1 MSGFSRRDA
10 ERVARVT
17 RADEQRA
24 ISPYRVP
31 MRRPSAKGNGR
42 ITDLVF
48 AKHDEELPRA
58 SLSDDPDDCE
68 ITAVEVPTYRLVPK
82 DDDLKAGDAGKYKL
96 EAITDS
102 EDEPKKV
109 VVANFSPSE
118 VIPKDEWFAILPTNG
133 KIQMASLW
141 PC

>member
-1 MSGFSRRDA
+1 MSSFSRRDA

-17 RADEQRA
+17 RADEQRT

-31 MRRPSAKGNGR
+31 MRRPGAKGTGR

-48 AKHDEELPRA
+48 AKHDEELPMA
-58 SLSDDPDDCE
+58 SLSDDPDECE
-68 ITAVEVPTYRLVPK
+68 ITAVEVAIFRMIPK
-82 DDDLKAGDAGKYKL
+82 DEDLKAGDSGIYKL
-96 EAITDS
+96 GALTNA
-102 EDEPKKV
+102 EDEPTTA

-133 KIQMASLW
+133 KIKMATLW